1 MRKTLLFLV
10 LILAVLSISN
20 LAIAKSTTNTSNQK
34 VNGIQLIPVD
44 HNQEVDGIQIHVS
57 HLAYSKNELAL
68 YVESAEKGSRKSD
81 YLRASDIEFHIS
93 DEKGKKIKS
102 YSGEVTG
109 VYFLNKWIFN
119 SEKKY
124 DPIPK
129 NTKELTITPYTS
141 FPTDGGGSN
150 LDNNEE
156 INTDYSKLKDVHFQ
170 SFKVKINQ

>member
-44 HNQEVDGIQIHVS
+44 HNQEVDGILIHVS

-68 YVESAEKGSRKSD
+68 YVESTEKGSRED
-81 YLRASDIEFHIS
+81 YSRAGDVEFHIS
-93 DEKGKKIKS
+93 DEKGKRIKS

-129 NTKELTITPYTS
+129 NTKELTITPYTKL
-141 FPTDGGGSN
+141 PTDGGGSN

-156 INTDYSKLKDVHFQ
+156 IITDYSKLKDVHFQ